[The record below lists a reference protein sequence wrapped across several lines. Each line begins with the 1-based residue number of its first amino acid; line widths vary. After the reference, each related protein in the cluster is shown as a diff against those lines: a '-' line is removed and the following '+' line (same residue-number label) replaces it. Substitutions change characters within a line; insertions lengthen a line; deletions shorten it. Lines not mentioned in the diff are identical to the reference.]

1 MSYTILKTDGT
12 TLTQL
17 VDGTIDQTTTDLTL
31 IAKNATGYGVFFND
45 NFVHLL
51 ENFANTSQPNYPITG
66 QLWFDTNDNRLK
78 IYDGIQFKITGG
90 TTVSPSAPSSLTT
103 GDIWLDSFRQQMYFN
118 DGNSTKLAGPIYT
131 DAQGQTG
138 FIVEDIVDTNKVS
151 HTICFMYVARTLIG
165 IFSKDSFT
173 PLEAIA
179 GFKGAITSG
188 FNVGSN
194 PGITFNV
201 PVSSATA
208 LIASDGS
215 LLFASNFVTT
225 VGDSSTTGSITIQ
238 NSTPLVLGPASST
251 EINVNYQLFEIKSN
265 STNQNFSLNMLNSS
279 SQTSALYVNASGQY
293 VGIYTTT
300 PTATL
305 DVNGN
310 ARIRGNL
317 TIEGS
322 TTTINSAII
331 NVSDK
336 TIILAKTD
344 SPSNTSANGGGLQI
358 AAGTDVDKTFLWY
371 SSSTAWTSSEN
382 LSLASGKTYKINGVD
397 VITANSLGTAITSA
411 PGLTSI
417 GTQTTFQAGYVYLSG
432 STISYVNASVSNA
445 NLTLA
450 PKGTGSVDISSAKLT
465 SVATPTASTD
475 GANKGYVDNSIQ
487 SAPLAISLTTTGFT
501 NLQIASGILP
511 KIFPANEHQY
521 GTIIRAVCIDTGSTQ
536 SIAAGSFVTG
546 ALYTIAVPGSTNFT
560 GIGAGN
566 NNVGT
571 VFIATGPGAG
581 SGSANPY
588 IRQFQL
594 LLGTWTYQSYS

>member
-31 IAKNATGYGVFFND
+31 IAKNSTGYGVFVND

-78 IYDGIQFKITGG
+78 IYDGVQFKITGG

-179 GFKGAITSG
+179 GFSGSITSG

-208 LIASDGS
+208 LIANDGT
-215 LLFASNFVTT
+215 LLLASNFVTT

-238 NSTPLVLGPASST
+238 NSTPLVLGTASST

-293 VGIYTTT
+293 VGIYTTA

-322 TTTINSAII
+322 TTTINSATI

-336 TIILAKTD
+336 TIILAKTV
-344 SPSNTSANGGGLQI
+344 SPSNTTANGGGLQI
-358 AAGTDVDKTFLWY
+358 AAGTDVDKTFFWY
-371 SSSTAWTSSEN
+371 SANTAWTSSEN
-382 LSLASGKTYKINGVD
+382 ISLASGKTYKINGVD

-417 GTQTTFQAGYVYLSG
+417 GTQTTFQAGYISLSG

-445 NLTLA
+445 
-450 PKGTGSVDISSAKLT
+450 I
-465 SVATPTASTD
+465 
-475 GANKGYVDNSIQ
+475 
-487 SAPLAISLTTTGFT
+487 
-501 NLQIASGILP
+501 
-511 KIFPANEHQY
+511 
-521 GTIIRAVCIDTGSTQ
+521 
-536 SIAAGSFVTG
+536 
-546 ALYTIAVPGSTNFT
+546 
-560 GIGAGN
+560 
-566 NNVGT
+566 
-571 VFIATGPGAG
+571 
-581 SGSANPY
+581 
-588 IRQFQL
+588 
-594 LLGTWTYQSYS
+594 